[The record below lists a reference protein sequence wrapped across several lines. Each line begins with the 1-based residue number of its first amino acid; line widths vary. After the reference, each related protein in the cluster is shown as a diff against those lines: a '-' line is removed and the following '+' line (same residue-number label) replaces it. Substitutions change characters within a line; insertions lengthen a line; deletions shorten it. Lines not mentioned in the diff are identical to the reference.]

1 MKHYK
6 SEQGFSLL
14 ELMIVVAV
22 IGIISSIAYTA
33 YQDYVAR
40 GKVTEATSGLS
51 DLRIKLEQY
60 YQDNRTYAGYV
71 DASCTLTSN
80 GNPAIVSDN
89 FTFACNI
96 NDDTYTITATGV
108 GTKGMTGYSYDINES
123 NAKNSTVP
131 GGSGACWIMK
141 KGGSC

>member
-1 MKHYK
+1 MRNRKQHN
-6 SEQGFSLL
+6 GFTLI
-14 ELMIVVAV
+14 ELMIVVAI
-22 IGIISSIAYTA
+22 IGIISSIAFPA

-40 GKVTEATSGLS
+40 GKITEATSGLS

-71 DASCTLTSN
+71 DASCNLTSN
-80 GNPAIVSDN
+80 GNPAINSDN
-89 FTFACNI
+89 FTFACASNA
-96 NDDTYTITATGV
+96 DTYTITATGS
-108 GTKGMTGYSYDINES
+108 GTAGMSGYSYDINQS
-123 NAKNSTVP
+123 NVKNSTVP

>member
-1 MKHYK
+1 MI
-6 SEQGFSLL
+6 
-14 ELMIVVAV
+14 ELMIVVAI
-22 IGIISSIAYTA
+22 IGIISSIAFPA

-40 GKVTEATSGLS
+40 GKITEATSGLA

-71 DASCTLTSN
+71 DGSC
-80 GNPAIVSDN
+80 IRVSDGKATIN
-89 FTFACNI
+89 SNSFSVACESNADTFK
-96 NDDTYTITATGV
+96 ITATGSA
-108 GTKGMTGYSYDINES
+108 TAGMSGYSYDIDQS
-123 NAKNSTVP
+123 NQRNSTVP